1 MKYSFLIVILFILL
15 SCDDSRV
22 YEQQVDFDK
31 AWIVSDKPQFDFE
44 IKDYTQTYNIYYTV
58 RNSLDFPFSRIFISY
73 QLHDSTGTELNKNLV
88 SQYLFDQKTGEPF
101 GSSGIGDLYDHRFPV
116 LMNYSFS
123 KPGRYTILLEQFNR
137 RDTLNGVLAVGI
149 RVEKATQSN

>member
-15 SCDDSRV
+15 SCDESRV

-44 IKDYTQTYNIYYTV
+44 IKDYTQAYNIYYTV
-58 RNSLDFPFSRIFISY
+58 RNSLEFPFSRIFISY

-101 GSSGIGDLYDHRFPV
+101 GSSGIGDLYDHRFPL
-116 LMNYSFS
+116 LMNYTFT
-123 KPGRYTILLEQFNR
+123 KPGRYTFIMEQFNR
-137 RDTLNGVLAVGI
+137 RDTLDGVLAVGI
-149 RVEKATQSN
+149 RIEKSLKNQ